1 MRLQMDEGYYFGIG
15 AFETMALEDGEP
27 VFFDRHMDRL
37 EEAVKYFGIFFERKT
52 AEKMVWEYLDR
63 NKEKLSGHDALKT
76 AVSEKNFVISVRP
89 NPYAGKSQIQ
99 KSVQHT
105 AGFEETRHRR
115 SHTIRH

>member
-52 AEKMVWEYLDR
+52 
-63 NKEKLSGHDALKT
+63 
-76 AVSEKNFVISVRP
+76 
-89 NPYAGKSQIQ
+89 Q
-99 KSVQHT
+99 K
-105 AGFEETRHRR
+105 
-115 SHTIRH
+115 I

>member
-63 NKEKLSGHDALKT
+63 NKEKLSGHDALKA
-76 AVSEKNFVISVRP
+76 AVSEKNFVVSVHP
-89 NPYAGKSQIQ
+89 NPYAGKDSDTMVRTEYSQIRRNEDR
-99 KSVQHT
+99 KSVV
-105 AGFEETRHRR
+105 
-115 SHTIRH
+115 